1 MYMQEKNRRISRH
14 TMEEE
19 NELIAIAVDDP
30 RQFEILYSRYF
41 LQIFKYIFNRVRQ
54 EHDAAALTSDV
65 FAKAL
70 CSLNKYQF
78 RQVPFVSW
86 LYGIARN
93 ELLQHFRKN
102 KKEVLVFLEE
112 EQLRN
117 FSEELEGDN
126 KEVLFEQMKTALEQL
141 SVEEIELVEMKF
153 FQQQS
158 HREIAVLLNISEEN
172 TRVRTFRVIK
182 KLKETVNKMNGK

>member
-1 MYMQEKNRRISRH
+1 M
-14 TMEEE
+14 
-19 NELIAIAVDDP
+19 
-30 RQFEILYSRYF
+30 
-41 LQIFKYIFNRVRQ
+41 RQ

-65 FAKAL
+65 FAKAH
-70 CSLNKYQF
+70 CSLHKYQF

-112 EQLRN
+112 DQLRN
-117 FSEELEGDN
+117 FSEELDGDN

-172 TRVRTFRVIK
+172 ARVRTFRVIK
-182 KLKETVNKMNGK
+182 KLKETVNKMNGQ